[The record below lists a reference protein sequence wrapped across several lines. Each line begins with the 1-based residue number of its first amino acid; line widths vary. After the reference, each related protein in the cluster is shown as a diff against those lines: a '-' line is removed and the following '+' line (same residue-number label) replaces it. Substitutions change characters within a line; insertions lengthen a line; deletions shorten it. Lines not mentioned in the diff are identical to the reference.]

1 MTGHD
6 LSKEG
11 AAMALVLYP
20 EPDQHAAAR
29 FRLLKRLRPLMAS
42 QNPHHKNIGFF
53 LFGVAEAL
61 GKTRRSP
68 LRREAGNA

>member
-11 AAMALVLYP
+11 AAMAPILFP
-20 EPDQHAAAR
+20 EPAKRAAAR

-42 QNPHHKNIGFF
+42 KNPRHRDIGFF
-53 LFGVAEAL
+53 LFGMAEAM
-61 GKTRRSP
+61 R
-68 LRREAGNA
+68 GNGDA